1 MVFSLTDQCLHHTR
15 WKDNKKAAAVFDD
28 TSIASSIDTPTTP
41 TVQHQH
47 SAYSSQ
53 LFMIPCSY
61 TSVSVKSV
69 IFKSLPSQV
78 FCDQIRSN
86 LLKVDVIQRR
96 LAVKAKVFMLVT
108 GNHVDEQDKFKF
120 LK

>member
-28 TSIASSIDTPTTP
+28 TSIDTPTTP

-69 IFKSLPSQV
+69 IFMSLYSRV
-78 FCDQIRSN
+78 FCDHIRSN

>member
-1 MVFSLTDQCLHHTR
+1 M
-15 WKDNKKAAAVFDD
+15 FDD
-28 TSIASSIDTPTTP
+28 TSSDTQT

-47 SAYSSQ
+47 SLSSQ
-53 LFMIPCSY
+53 IFMIPCSY
-61 TSVSVKSV
+61 TSVSINII
-69 IFKSLPSQV
+69 IFKSLSSQV
-78 FCDQIRSN
+78 FCDHIRSN

-108 GNHVDEQDKFKF
+108 GTHVDEQDKLKF